1 MTLLLAKLTFPKTQS
16 IKKALLA
23 GVHSRYMSAKFIAC
37 RQRLVQPMFNIGDL
51 KINQILS
58 VIFDKCMKAPRAELQ
73 PPGLP

>member
-51 KINQILS
+51 KS
-58 VIFDKCMKAPRAELQ
+58 FPPEKFFFSIFIIF
-73 PPGLP
+73 